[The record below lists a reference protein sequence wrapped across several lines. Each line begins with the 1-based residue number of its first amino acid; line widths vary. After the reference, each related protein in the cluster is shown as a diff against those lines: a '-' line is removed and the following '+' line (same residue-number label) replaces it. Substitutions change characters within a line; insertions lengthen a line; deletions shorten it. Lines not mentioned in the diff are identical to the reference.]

1 MPGEEVLLQDLQS
14 ADPTAALATLFDSY
28 ADPVYR
34 LALGLLGNPGQA
46 EDVVQDTFLS
56 VMTHR
61 MTFEGR
67 SRLSTWIYRIAY
79 NASLE
84 RLRKKKEVP
93 LAVEENDDDDEF
105 IPLPQSL
112 VEWRWTAEEL
122 LVDSEG
128 QKILDKAIQT
138 LSPALRAVF
147 LLRDVEE
154 LSIEE
159 TSDALGLTTSAVK
172 VRLHRARLA
181 LREQLSSYFIGQMA
195 GGKQK

>member
-1 MPGEEVLLQDLQS
+1 MPGEEALLQGLKS
-14 ADPTAALATLFDSY
+14 SEPTEALATLFDTY

-34 LALGLLGNPGQA
+34 LALGLLRDPVQA

-67 SRLSTWIYRIAY
+67 SRIGTWIYRIAY

-93 LAVEENDDDDEF
+93 LALEEKDDDDEF

-112 VEWRWTAEEL
+112 VEWRWTPEEL
-122 LVDSEG
+122 LVNSEG

-159 TSDALGLTTSAVK
+159 TAEALGLSASAVK

-195 GGKQK
+195 GGK